1 MSRCITFGLKQ
12 ISMDIGWVCVYE
24 CVKRVEK
31 EINVYVNE
39 WWDIDI
45 NGD

>member
-1 MSRCITFGLKQ
+1 MSRCITFGLQQ
-12 ISMDIGWVCVYE
+12 ISMDIGWVCVY
-24 CVKRVEK
+24 VKRVEK

-39 WWDIDI
+39 WWDIDR